1 MKNEEQV
8 KRWRQ
13 LMDKKGRKKKELK
26 STVNSRLKKKANF
39 FFNLLCLFGS
49 LVMRIYSLSFG
60 EYFVCLLRR
69 EKLWVSGL
77 RIRANKKIKVENPE
91 QSGND

>member
-26 STVNSRLKKKANF
+26 SIVNSRFKKKAIF
-39 FFNLLCLFGS
+39 FFNSLCLFGS
-49 LVMRIYSLSFG
+49 LVMRIDSLSFG
-60 EYFVCLLRR
+60 EYFVCLLR
-69 EKLWVSGL
+69 
-77 RIRANKKIKVENPE
+77 
-91 QSGND
+91 

>member
-26 STVNSRLKKKANF
+26 SIVNSRLKKSYF

-49 LVMRIYSLSFG
+49 LVMRIDSLSFG
-60 EYFVCLLRR
+60 EYFVCLLR
-69 EKLWVSGL
+69 
-77 RIRANKKIKVENPE
+77 
-91 QSGND
+91 

>member
-26 STVNSRLKKKANF
+26 SIVNSRLKKSYF
-39 FFNLLCLFGS
+39 FFNSLCLFGS
-49 LVMRIYSLSFG
+49 LVMRIDSLSFG
-60 EYFVCLLRR
+60 EYFVCLLR
-69 EKLWVSGL
+69 
-77 RIRANKKIKVENPE
+77 
-91 QSGND
+91 